1 MKRFLPHVT
10 VACIIE
16 RDGKFLLVRELIDG
30 QERLNQPAGH
40 LEADE
45 SLQQAAVRETLEE
58 TGWDIELTGVVG
70 VDVYKAP
77 ANNETYVRTT
87 FIGKA
92 IKHRPTFTLDD
103 GIDVYKAPANN
114 ETYVRTTFIGKAIKH
129 RPTFTLDDGII
140 GPQWLTR
147 DQVAASLDTLRSPM
161 VLGVI
166 DDYLAG
172 RRFALEVV
180 ATDG

>member
-1 MKRFLPHVT
+1 MSRFLPHVT
-10 VACIIE
+10 VACVIE
-16 RDGKFLLVRELIDG
+16 REGQFLLVRELIDG

-45 SLQQAAVRETLEE
+45 SLPQAALRETLEE

-77 ANNETYVRTT
+77 ANGKTYVRTT

-92 IKHRPTFTLDD
+92 TQHHPEL
-103 GIDVYKAPANN
+103 A
-114 ETYVRTTFIGKAIKH
+114 
-129 RPTFTLDDGII
+129 LDDGII
-140 GPQWLTR
+140 GPEWLTR
-147 DQVAASLDTLRSPM
+147 EQVADAFNTLRSPM
-161 VLGVI
+161 VLAVI

-180 ATDG
+180 AADG